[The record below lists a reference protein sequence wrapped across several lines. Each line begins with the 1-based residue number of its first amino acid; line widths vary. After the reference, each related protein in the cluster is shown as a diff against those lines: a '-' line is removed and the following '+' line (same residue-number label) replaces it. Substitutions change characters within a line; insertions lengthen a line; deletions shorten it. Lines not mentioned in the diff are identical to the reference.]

1 MAETQTV
8 EGAPSPEEPAK
19 PEKRRKPI
27 IPALIF
33 LAIIGGAA
41 YLFVIRSKPEQ
52 AVRRLIDYQLKLSEA
67 GVGEKLYDDTL
78 SLQAKQKCKR
88 DDFVGVIQ
96 QTPPDFWNLTR
107 YKNLHIKVEGKRAF
121 VTYVITYN
129 GVVVD
134 RATPEDPDIYSIATV
149 TRFGDLIT
157 VAEQLQELAALN
169 RPGVAF
175 FASEKSYQDARK
187 AVIKK
192 GDYRRVLSKA
202 GQWYDDYDSH
212 SRCG

>member
-1 MAETQTV
+1 MAETKSVAEET
-8 EGAPSPEEPAK
+8 PPEEPAK
-19 PEKRRKPI
+19 QRRRFPV
-27 IPALIF
+27 IPVLIF

-78 SLQAKQKCKR
+78 SLQAKQQCPR
-88 DDFVGVIQ
+88 DDFVGAIQ

-107 YKNLHIKVEGKRAF
+107 YKNLHIKVEGKRAI

-134 RATPEDPDIYSIATV
+134 RATPSNPDFYSIAT
-149 TRFGDLIT
+149 TTKYGDLIT

-169 RPGVAF
+169 KPGVAF

-187 AVIKK
+187 AVMKK
-192 GDYRRVLSKA
+192 GDFRRVLSKA
-202 GQWYDDYDSH
+202 GEWYDDYDAH
-212 SRCG
+212 SRCR